1 MSRSLFIVDQLNMP
15 EIKPGAV
22 LIATPKLQDPHFERS
37 VVLILTVDQEGCVGL
52 ILNRPSP
59 LTCEAVARELEL
71 SWNAPQQQLLI
82 GGPVEGRG
90 LWFLHMPHSSFDHQ
104 PITESISVSRS
115 REALE
120 TLCGAQEQAL
130 RLYSGY
136 AGWGPEQLEREISR
150 GDWWVG
156 TSSHELI
163 FDCTYEEV
171 WSEALRL
178 MGVDPLC
185 LIYDHLELAH

>member
-1 MSRSLFIVDQLNMP
+1 MP
-15 EIKPGAV
+15 DIKPGVV
-22 LIATPKLQDPHFERS
+22 LIATPKLRDPNFERS

-59 LTCEAVARELEL
+59 VTCEYIARELSL
-71 SWNAPQQQLLI
+71 TWSAPQQQLLI
-82 GGPVEGRG
+82 GGPVESQGIW
-90 LWFLHMPHSSFDHQ
+90 LLHTPNSSMDHQ

-115 REALE
+115 RDSLE
-120 TLCGAQEQAL
+120 LLCSIQEQAL

-136 AGWGPEQLEREISR
+136 AGWGPGQLEQEISR

-156 TSSHELI
+156 SCSHELV
-163 FDCTYEEV
+163 FEHSYEEV

-185 LIYDHLELAH
+185 LIYDHLELSH